1 MKQLVKLF
9 SLFFMMTGLFGF
21 AQISG
26 TVSDSE
32 GLPLPGATVVVQG
45 TSIGV
50 TSDFDGNYSIAAS
63 EGDVLVFS
71 YVGYASQSITVG
83 DSSVINVSL
92 QSSTQLDEVVLTGI
106 TSRDRKRLT
115 SNSVV
120 VGSELIEGVA
130 VSSPEQALMG
140 RVSGLRIAAVSGT
153 PGSAQQIRIRGEGSL
168 TGGNAPAF
176 VIDGQLISSGAI
188 NGRTGLD
195 LGVLSMINPNDIE
208 SITVLKDAASLASYG
223 ARGSNGVIVITTK
236 KGSAGKV
243 TYSVNSSYG
252 FQNYAVDEKEM
263 ATGIERIQVAA
274 DMLINSYGYTR
285 EAAEAW
291 MLRNTAGAAAWDAGG
306 RVDGDW
312 DGLAR
317 VEDAVYQ
324 KYDISAQGGSIED
337 NFRMSLSYTEQEG
350 TSIGTHFESVTGSF
364 AYTKKAGKV
373 TLQTSNRVANS
384 IQNGQFEGGS
394 YYAAPQMSRIF
405 MSPLMQP
412 KNPDGT
418 WKLDNPTANFNSL
431 YLADVN
437 INRNE
442 ATRALSNSSVTYQI
456 ADGLK
461 AKSTFGIDYING
473 NVHSYENPLHG
484 GGLAENGTSYMTNTR
499 VFNWTTQNN
508 LEYDL
513 TLGDNEQFI
522 SVLLSQRFQK
532 NKTLSNY
539 SYGENVAA
547 MGLIYPSS
555 FPTNEASAGSFSDW
569 KTLSYLALVNYSF
582 KDKYIVD
589 LSYRNDGSSRFAA
602 DYRFGNFYSAGLAWN
617 ISNENFLADS
627 EVIDNLKIRASY
639 GESGNNAVGLNTYQA
654 LFSYSGSYD
663 DNGTIVPSGFSNPII
678 SWETAELTDIGFD
691 FGLFKNRVSGSFNY
705 YIKDTEGLLQSVP
718 LSLTTGHSSYT
729 MNVGA
734 VRNSGIEIEF
744 DATVAKIGDF
754 SWDLYGNY
762 ATNDNEILELAKDAQ
777 GNDINLDGGYQASR
791 VGKSIR
797 AWYLRTW
804 GGVDSSDGR
813 PYYIV
818 GGDETPEQGYSDE
831 ITYARTSA
839 LQSWQGERIPTYSG
853 GLGTRLKYKNFSI
866 DANFYFTGGHKVYE
880 QWAWYNMQA
889 GRYSGMLFAMD
900 ARMKN
905 RWQKPGDVTDVPK
918 MIYSYSFDG
927 GGSGN
932 TSRWLYDGDFIRLRD
947 LTVAFNF
954 PKKLL
959 GNSGIEGVNLFAKG
973 LNLFTWTKD
982 DLPFDP
988 ETQMNG
994 YWEIYTPILK
1004 SISIGANIKF

>member
-1 MKQLVKLF
+1 
-9 SLFFMMTGLFGF
+9 
-21 AQISG
+21 
-26 TVSDSE
+26 
-32 GLPLPGATVVVQG
+32 
-45 TSIGV
+45 
-50 TSDFDGNYSIAAS
+50 
-63 EGDVLVFS
+63 
-71 YVGYASQSITVG
+71 
-83 DSSVINVSL
+83 
-92 QSSTQLDEVVLTGI
+92 
-106 TSRDRKRLT
+106 
-115 SNSVV
+115 
-120 VGSELIEGVA
+120 
-130 VSSPEQALMG
+130 
-140 RVSGLRIAAVSGT
+140 
-153 PGSAQQIRIRGEGSL
+153 
-168 TGGNAPAF
+168 
-176 VIDGQLISSGAI
+176 
-188 NGRTGLD
+188 
-195 LGVLSMINPNDIE
+195 
-208 SITVLKDAASLASYG
+208 
-223 ARGSNGVIVITTK
+223 
-236 KGSAGKV
+236 
-243 TYSVNSSYG
+243 
-252 FQNYAVDEKEM
+252 
-263 ATGIERIQVAA
+263 
-274 DMLINSYGYTR
+274 
-285 EAAEAW
+285 
-291 MLRNTAGAAAWDAGG
+291 
-306 RVDGDW
+306 
-312 DGLAR
+312 
-317 VEDAVYQ
+317 
-324 KYDISAQGGSIED
+324 
-337 NFRMSLSYTEQEG
+337 
-350 TSIGTHFESVTGSF
+350 
-364 AYTKKAGKV
+364 
-373 TLQTSNRVANS
+373 
-384 IQNGQFEGGS
+384 
-394 YYAAPQMSRIF
+394 
-405 MSPLMQP
+405 
-412 KNPDGT
+412 
-418 WKLDNPTANFNSL
+418 
-431 YLADVN
+431 
-437 INRNE
+437 
-442 ATRALSNSSVTYQI
+442 
-456 ADGLK
+456 
-461 AKSTFGIDYING
+461 
-473 NVHSYENPLHG
+473 
-484 GGLAENGTSYMTNTR
+484 MTNTR

-791 VGKSIR
+791 VGRSIR

-839 LQSWQGERIPTYSG
+839 LQSWQGERQPSFSG
-853 GLGTRLKYKNFSI
+853 GLGTR
-866 DANFYFTGGHKVYE
+866 
-880 QWAWYNMQA
+880 
-889 GRYSGMLFAMD
+889 
-900 ARMKN
+900 
-905 RWQKPGDVTDVPK
+905 
-918 MIYSYSFDG
+918 
-927 GGSGN
+927 
-932 TSRWLYDGDFIRLRD
+932 
-947 LTVAFNF
+947 
-954 PKKLL
+954 
-959 GNSGIEGVNLFAKG
+959 
-973 LNLFTWTKD
+973 
-982 DLPFDP
+982 
-988 ETQMNG
+988 
-994 YWEIYTPILK
+994 
-1004 SISIGANIKF
+1004 